1 MPAIIYLIYSLH
13 SIIPRLFIYLFLLF
27 VSFFSFCWSYMTWR
41 YCSLD
46 VCFRSV
52 HHLSLDH
59 VMASLRNSSQIYLY
73 VYHILVCISFSFV
86 SFQNIVFD
94 LETVNGR
101 RCCCGQFCCIIIHR
115 YLSTFM
121 SKFSDTETM
130 SVFSWIRSLPTMSR
144 YPNFV
149 VSYIIINVLR
159 SHFIQSRIPH
169 AWVRYSNLICR
180 FHDAAML
187 MLLRGIPWIIV
198 LC

>member
-1 MPAIIYLIYSLH
+1 MCSIFTANVSL
-13 SIIPRLFIYLFLLF
+13 SLFLSKLKLLLSPIF
-27 VSFFSFCWSYMTWR
+27 GFIHRSSIEWTGPKLQNSANCKYWKTLLKNIFFN
-41 YCSLD
+41 
-46 VCFRSV
+46 VE
-52 HHLSLDH
+52 
-59 VMASLRNSSQIYLY
+59 N
-73 VYHILVCISFSFV
+73 FV